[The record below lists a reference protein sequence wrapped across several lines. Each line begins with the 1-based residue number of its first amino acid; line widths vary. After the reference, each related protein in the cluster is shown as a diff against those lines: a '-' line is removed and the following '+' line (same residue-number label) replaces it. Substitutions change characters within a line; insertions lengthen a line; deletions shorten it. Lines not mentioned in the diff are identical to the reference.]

1 MDKMKEM
8 EEEMSR
14 FEQEIG
20 VPPPEVGRPIRTIIG
35 VNTYH
40 NVVEQLEKQQH
51 VYGPMPTPG
60 PPLQFIPHQ
69 LQRQPPPLPTRPSA
83 ILSVPLDPAPP
94 VGPITAAPANHNP
107 IPRSVTMTPVNPVVL
122 QSVPP
127 GMQTSNMPP
136 MMAPGGYMQQNPTGF
151 PPSNQPMPHSGGLVT
166 QHSSAVIRSSPAVY
180 TAPPMRAKP
189 KVEEPRR
196 PEVTLLRPKVPATLG
211 VKIEPEP
218 VIPQPTAALPVSGKP
233 IGPGV
238 PFTCSEEQLTVK
250 KKERKKKI
258 IRTAGGQCWE
268 DQSLMEWELDDFR
281 IFCGDLGND
290 VTDEVL
296 TRAFGKYPSFLK
308 AKVVR
313 DKRSNKTK
321 GFGFVSFKDP
331 QDFIRAM
338 KEMNGKYVGSRP
350 IKLRKSTWR
359 ERNVESV
366 KKKMKEKQRL
376 GLR

>member
-20 VPPPEVGRPIRTIIG
+20 VPPTEVGRPIRTIIG

-40 NVVEQLEKQQH
+40 NVAEQLEKQQH
-51 VYGPMPTPG
+51 VYAPAPG
-60 PPLQFIPHQ
+60 PSLQFIPHQ
-69 LQRQPPPLPTRPSA
+69 LQRQQPPVPIRSST
-83 ILSVPLDPAPP
+83 ILQVPLDPAPP
-94 VGPITAAPANHNP
+94 VTPVAVVSSNQNP
-107 IPRSVTMTPVNPVVL
+107 ISRALTLTQVNSVI
-122 QSVPP
+122 QSAPP
-127 GMQTSNMPP
+127 GMAPSGIPP
-136 MMAPGGYMQQNPTGF
+136 MMASGGYIPPNSTGFAPGGQAIT
-151 PPSNQPMPHSGGLVT
+151 HSGGLVS
-166 QHSSAVIRSSPAVY
+166 QHSSAVIRAAPAVY
-180 TAPPMRAKP
+180 TAPPVRTKP
-189 KVEEPRR
+189 KIEEPRR
-196 PEVTLLRPKVPATLG
+196 PEVILPRPKPIVTLG
-211 VKIEPEP
+211 MKLESESTSS
-218 VIPQPTAALPVSGKP
+218 QPNSSAPLSGKP

-238 PFTCSEEQLTVK
+238 SFVPNDEPVTVK

-268 DQSLMEWELDDFR
+268 DQSLMEWDLDDFR

-296 TRAFGKYPSFLK
+296 TRAFGKYPSFMK

-350 IKLRKSTWR
+350 IKLRKSTWKD
-359 ERNVESV
+359 RNVENV
-366 KKKMKEKQRL
+366 KKKIKEKQRL